1 MPLSFIPEW
10 IIKKFH
16 YRDLEHKLAPT
27 QLGLFQKTPIV
38 NNEFLAHIR
47 SNLITYKRGDV
58 IKITSKGARFNDR
71 SLSPSAKPGSP
82 GIEGIES
89 ADVLVLATGF
99 KKPDMSFLPSDLFS
113 TEGERDYRPPNLYLQ
128 NFSTEDW
135 SILTTNASYQD
146 ALGVV
151 GNWHISIYARI
162 LAVFILDKSTRPL
175 PKQMKLWCDVIN
187 FIKVST
193 IGEVGV
199 KSGLAFFTY
208 TELVLWIIGF
218 LFFKISRIMWSV

>member
-16 YRDLEHKLAPT
+16 YRDLEKLLAPT

-38 NNEFLAHIR
+38 NNQFLAHIR
-47 SNLITYKRGDV
+47 SNFIIYKRGDV
-58 IKITSKGARFNDR
+58 TRITSGGVRFNDR
-71 SLSPSAKPGSP
+71 SLSPSSQPGTP
-82 GIEGIES
+82 GIEGLES

-99 KKPDMSFLPSDLFS
+99 KKPDMSILPPDLFPV
-113 TEGERDYRPPNLYLQ
+113 EGERDYRPPNLYLQ

-162 LAVFILDKSTRPL
+162 LAVFLLDKSSRPS
-175 PKQMKLWCDVIN
+175 PRNMKLWVDVIN

-193 IGEVGV
+193 LGQAGV

-208 TELVLWIIGF
+208 TELVIWIIGF
-218 LFFKISRIMWSV
+218 LFFKIYRVMW